1 MNKELESKSKVIIKF
16 IDKIYNPTKIEVDTL
31 RNYDTV
37 EIVIDVFFD
46 EIDDK
51 YNTNPLNNNI
61 RRLKETNFGLKI
73 RKDIHK
79 YFRIMTSG
87 LSLEGFAPYKHH
99 GITIKVHLNI
109 PDEN

>member
-51 YNTNPLNNNI
+51 YNT
-61 RRLKETNFGLKI
+61 RLKETNFGLKI

-109 PDEN
+109 PDKN

>member
-16 IDKIYNPTKIEVDTL
+16 IDKIYKPTKIEVDTL

-37 EIVIDVFFD
+37 EIVINVFFD

-51 YNTNPLNNNI
+51 YITNPHNNNI
-61 RRLKETNFGLKI
+61 KQLKEKNFERKI
-73 RKDIHK
+73 RNDIHK

-87 LSLEGFAPYKHH
+87 LSFEGFAPYKHY
-99 GITIKVHLNI
+99 GITIKVHLTN
-109 PDEN
+109 